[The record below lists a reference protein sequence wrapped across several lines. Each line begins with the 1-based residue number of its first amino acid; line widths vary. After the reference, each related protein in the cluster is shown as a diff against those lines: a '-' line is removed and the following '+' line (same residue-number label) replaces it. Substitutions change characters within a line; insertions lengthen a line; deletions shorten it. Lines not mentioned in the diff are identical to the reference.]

1 VLPKDVK
8 ASTIEA
14 QLKESGFTYEILG
27 VDISASKL
35 KDMAAAMTALAESM
49 AKASP

>member
-1 VLPKDVK
+1 LPRGVK

-27 VDISASKL
+27 VDIKA
-35 KDMAAAMTALAESM
+35 DALADIANSLKPLAEQL
-49 AKASP
+49 AKAAP